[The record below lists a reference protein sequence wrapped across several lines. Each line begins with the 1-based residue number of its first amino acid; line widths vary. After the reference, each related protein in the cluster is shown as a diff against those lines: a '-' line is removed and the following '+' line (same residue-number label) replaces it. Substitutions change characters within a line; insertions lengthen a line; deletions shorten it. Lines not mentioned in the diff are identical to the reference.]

1 VVQHSGPGKN
11 RNDTYIYNALCHPTN
26 AFILIILLTTMSK
39 LPLDF
44 NVSQATAVELEQ
56 LPEKVLNAIMH
67 ILVLSRGNK
76 NKNKT
81 VMAALI
87 YRHRLS
93 GGASSVGFNIRVNNF
108 LDKEGSKLKKGISST
123 GIQSNLRRFFG

>member
-1 VVQHSGPGKN
+1 MM
-11 RNDTYIYNALCHPTN
+11 
-26 AFILIILLTTMSK
+26 MSR

-44 NVSQATAVELEQ
+44 NVSQATKVELEQ
-56 LPEKVLNAIMH
+56 LPEKILNAIMH
-67 ILVLSRGNK
+67 TLVLSHGNK

-81 VMAALI
+81 KMAALI

-108 LDKEGSKLKKGISST
+108 LDKEGTTVKKGISST
-123 GIQSNLRRFFG
+123 GVQSNLRQFFG

>member
-1 VVQHSGPGKN
+1 M
-11 RNDTYIYNALCHPTN
+11 
-26 AFILIILLTTMSK
+26 TMSK
-39 LPLDF
+39 LPLDY
-44 NVSQATAVELEQ
+44 NVSKATEAELEQ

-67 ILVLSRGNK
+67 TLVLSRGNK

-81 VMAALI
+81 IMAALI

-108 LDKEGSKLKKGISST
+108 LDKEVTKVKKGISST
-123 GIQSNLRRFFG
+123 GVQSNLRRFFG